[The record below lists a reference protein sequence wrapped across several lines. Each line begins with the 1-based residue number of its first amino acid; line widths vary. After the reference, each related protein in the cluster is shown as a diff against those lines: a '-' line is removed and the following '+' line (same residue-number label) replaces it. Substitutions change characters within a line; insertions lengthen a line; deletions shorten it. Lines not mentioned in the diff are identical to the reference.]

1 MTESAPAIVEPR
13 GTAGW
18 LAVAGR
24 VVGSRL
30 FLGSAFAV
38 AAVLTAL
45 GAFLASAPPSGE
57 LVGPASQTVLIVLG
71 VNLVLILGIAVLIGR
86 RVARVIDEGRT
97 DAGARI
103 HRRFLLLFALA
114 AVAPALVVALF
125 SGALVTQ
132 GVETW
137 FSQRVRTVVN
147 NSRLVARA
155 YVDAQSA
162 DIAKNVNIMIGDL
175 NRAEPAMRISPM
187 AYGHFLAT
195 QASYRNFP
203 GSYILDRQG
212 RVLARAEIEDPPPFL
227 VPPETSFQAADEG
240 DMAMRSFDTA
250 DLYRTLV
257 RLQDYDDAYLYVVRP
272 VNRGILAHLRETES
286 ALVAYR
292 DAAERRGMVQA
303 AFAMSFLETALL
315 VLIAAVWLAMTVANS
330 IAVPI
335 ARVVQAAGQVAGGHL
350 GARVEVDDQPDDIAV
365 LSKAFN
371 SMAGDLQAQQSALT
385 AASLDAE
392 SRRMFIETVLLGVSA
407 GVIGVDANGAIS
419 AANRQAARLLDV
431 DGEAVQGLKLA
442 DVAPELGQVWAAALE
457 TRIEAETEVDIVRHG
472 ETLRLRVRAGVA
484 GDDGVVLTFDDITRL
499 ITAQRNAAWRDVA
512 RRIAHEIK
520 NPLTPIQLSAERLR
534 RKYRH
539 EIKGDLETFDRCTD
553 TIIRQVGDIG
563 RMVDEFSSFARMP
576 TPKFAGHD
584 PAEMLRAAVFA
595 RRVASPDI
603 AVEMAEPP
611 EGLTFTCDDR
621 MVGQAL
627 TNVLKNAAEAIAGR
641 KSEDGA
647 GGDKGRILASLHA
660 DEEAMCFIIEDN
672 GIGLPSRDRDRLT
685 EPYVTTREKG
695 TGLGLAIVKRIAEEH
710 GGDLLLSDAQT
721 LSGARVVLRFPP
733 VELASAKPKKTKK
746 VTDGV

>member
-1 MTESAPAIVEPR
+1 MSESASAVDEPHGGPA
-13 GTAGW
+13 W
-18 LAVAGR
+18 LAVWR
-24 VVGSRL
+24 RILGSRYL
-30 FLGSAFAV
+30 LGGAFAV
-38 AAVLTAL
+38 ATVLTAV
-45 GAFLASAPPSGE
+45 GAYLATSPPGGE

-86 RVARVIDEGRT
+86 RVAQVVDEGRG
-97 DAGARI
+97 DAGARL
-103 HRRFLLLFALA
+103 HRRFLILFAVA
-114 AVAPALVVALF
+114 AVAPALVVAGF

-132 GVETW
+132 GVEAW
-137 FSQRVRTVVN
+137 FSQRVRSVVE
-147 NSRLVARA
+147 NSGAVARS
-155 YVDAQSA
+155 YVDEQSN
-162 DIAKNVNIMIGDL
+162 DIRNNMMLMSGDL
-175 NRAEPAMRISPM
+175 NEAAPFIRSKPM
-187 AYGHFLAT
+187 AFGHFMAT
-195 QASYRNFP
+195 QASYRGFP
-203 GSYILDRQG
+203 GAYLLDREG
-212 RVLARAEIEDPPPFL
+212 RVLARAETEDPPPFL
-227 VPPETSFQAADEG
+227 APPKASFQAADEG
-240 DMAMRSFDTA
+240 DISLRPFESA
-250 DLYRTLV
+250 DLFRALYRLKG
-257 RLQDYDDAYLYVVRP
+257 YDDAYLYVVRP
-272 VNRGILAHLRETES
+272 VDRGILAHLRETES
-286 ALVAYR
+286 SLIAYR

-303 AFAMSFLETALL
+303 AFALSFLETALL
-315 VLIAAVWLAMTVANS
+315 VLIAAIWLAITVANS

-335 ARVVQAAGQVAGGHL
+335 GRVVRAAGQVASGHL
-350 GARVEVDDQPDDIAV
+350 DARVELGDEPEDIAV

-371 SMAGDLQAQQSALT
+371 SMAGDLQAQQAALT

-407 GVIGVDANGAIS
+407 GVIGVDAGGAIS

-431 DGEAVQGLKLA
+431 DGAAVQGRQLSEI
-442 DVAPELGQVWAAALE
+442 APELGQVWAAALE

-539 EIKGDLETFDRCTD
+539 EITGDLETFDRCTD

-563 RMVDEFSSFARMP
+563 RMVDEFSAFARMP
-576 TPKFAGHD
+576 TPKFGSHD
-584 PAEMLRAAVFA
+584 PAEMLRAGVFA
-595 RRVASPDI
+595 LRVASPDI

-611 EGLTFTCDDR
+611 EGLVFSCDDR

-641 KSEDGA
+641 SGA
-647 GGDKGRILASLHA
+647 HEKGRILASLHA
-660 DEEAMCFIIEDN
+660 DEQAMCFIIEDN
-672 GIGLPSRDRDRLT
+672 GVGLPTRDRDRLT

-710 GGDLLLSDAQT
+710 GGELLLSDAQT
-721 LSGARVVLRFPP
+721 LSGARVVLKFPP
-733 VELASAKPKKTKK
+733 VEQASAKPKRTKK

>member
-1 MTESAPAIVEPR
+1 MSETASVVVQQGGGPR
-13 GTAGW
+13 W
-18 LAVAGR
+18 LAVGRR

-30 FLGSAFAV
+30 FLGVAFTI
-38 AAVLTAL
+38 AAILTAV
-45 GAFLASAPPSGE
+45 GAFLASAPLSGE
-57 LVGPASQTVLIVLG
+57 LVGPASQSVLIVLG

-86 RVARVIDEGRT
+86 RVTQVIDEGRG

-103 HRRFLLLFALA
+103 HRRFLFLFALA
-114 AVAPALVVALF
+114 ALAPALVVALF
-125 SGALVTQ
+125 SGVLVTQ
-132 GVETW
+132 GVENW
-137 FSQRVRTVVN
+137 FSQRVRSVVE
-147 NSRLVARA
+147 NSGAVARS
-155 YVDAQSA
+155 YVEEQST
-162 DIAKNVNIMIGDL
+162 DIRNNMGLMAGDL
-175 NRAEPAMRISPM
+175 NEAAPFLRSKPVAF
-187 AYGHFLAT
+187 GHFMAT
-195 QASYRNFP
+195 QASYRGFP
-203 GSYILDRQG
+203 GAYLLDREG
-212 RVLARAEIEDPPPFL
+212 RILARAETEDPPPFL
-227 VPPETSFQAADEG
+227 APPAASFQAADEG
-240 DMAMRSFDTA
+240 DISLRPFESA
-250 DLYRTLV
+250 DLFRALYRLKGF
-257 RLQDYDDAYLYVVRP
+257 DDAYLYIVRP
-272 VNRGILAHLRETES
+272 VDRGILAHLRETES
-286 ALVAYR
+286 SLVAYR

-303 AFAMSFLETALL
+303 AFALSFLETALL
-315 VLIAAVWLAMTVANS
+315 VLIAAIWLAITVANS

-335 ARVVQAAGQVAGGHL
+335 GRVVRAAGQVATGQL
-350 GARVEVDDQPDDIAV
+350 DARVELGDEPEDIAV

-407 GVIGVDANGAIS
+407 GVIGVDAHGAIS
-419 AANRQAARLLDV
+419 AANRQAARLLDI
-431 DGEAVQGLKLA
+431 DGGAVLGRKLA
-442 DVAPELGQVWAAALE
+442 EIAPELGQVWAAALE

-563 RMVDEFSSFARMP
+563 RMVDEFSAFARMP
-576 TPKFAGHD
+576 TPRFGSHD

-595 RRVASPDI
+595 QRVASPDL

-627 TNVLKNAAEAIAGR
+627 INVLKNAAEAIAGR
-641 KSEDGA
+641 ADNH
-647 GGDKGRILASLHA
+647 DKGRILASLHA
-660 DEEAMCFIIEDN
+660 DEQAMCFIIEDN
-672 GIGLPSRDRDRLT
+672 GIGLPTRDRDRLT

-710 GGDLLLSDAQT
+710 GGELLLSDAQT
-721 LSGARVVLRFPP
+721 LSGARVVLKFPP
-733 VELASAKPKKTKK
+733 VEVRPASAKPKKMKK